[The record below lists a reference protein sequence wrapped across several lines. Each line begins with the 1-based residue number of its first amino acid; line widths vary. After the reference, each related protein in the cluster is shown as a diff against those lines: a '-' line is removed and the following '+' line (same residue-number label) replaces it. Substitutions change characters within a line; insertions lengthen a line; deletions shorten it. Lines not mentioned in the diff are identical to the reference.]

1 MNREGALKNI
11 KVLDMGR
18 VLAGP
23 FCSAILGDLG
33 ADVIKLEDLKGDMA
47 RTSLPI
53 GGYFAAFNR
62 SKRGITLN
70 LKSEKGKDIFLK
82 LVKDVDVLVENFRP
96 GVMKKLGLSYETL
109 RDINPRLIYAAVSGY
124 GQDGPYSQRAGLDP
138 VAQAMS
144 GIMSVTGFSGNDSV
158 RCGASICDVMAGMH
172 AVIGI
177 LAALNYRNLTGKG
190 QMIDVSLCDA
200 GVVAMASVNQQYL
213 TTKSIPGKLGNGYLA
228 YAPGGCYKAVD
239 GEVVINGVNWEA
251 FCKTI
256 GREDL
261 LCVPG
266 YEEVSNRVKDRE
278 KIDSIIN
285 EWTSKRTVAEVV
297 EIMNANKLVAAPVLN
312 VEQVVNDEHIAGVR
326 NMFTEV
332 HLEGFGD
339 VRITNQCIKL
349 SATPAQ
355 VSDPPAMGQHNNDV
369 YGVLGLTAEEIE
381 QLKVE
386 HVI

>member
-124 GQDGPYSQRAGLDP
+124 GQDGP
-138 VAQAMS
+138 
-144 GIMSVTGFSGNDSV
+144 
-158 RCGASICDVMAGMH
+158 
-172 AVIGI
+172 
-177 LAALNYRNLTGKG
+177 
-190 QMIDVSLCDA
+190 
-200 GVVAMASVNQQYL
+200 
-213 TTKSIPGKLGNGYLA
+213 
-228 YAPGGCYKAVD
+228 
-239 GEVVINGVNWEA
+239 
-251 FCKTI
+251 
-256 GREDL
+256 
-261 LCVPG
+261 
-266 YEEVSNRVKDRE
+266 
-278 KIDSIIN
+278 
-285 EWTSKRTVAEVV
+285 
-297 EIMNANKLVAAPVLN
+297 
-312 VEQVVNDEHIAGVR
+312 
-326 NMFTEV
+326 
-332 HLEGFGD
+332 
-339 VRITNQCIKL
+339 
-349 SATPAQ
+349 
-355 VSDPPAMGQHNNDV
+355 
-369 YGVLGLTAEEIE
+369 
-381 QLKVE
+381 
-386 HVI
+386 